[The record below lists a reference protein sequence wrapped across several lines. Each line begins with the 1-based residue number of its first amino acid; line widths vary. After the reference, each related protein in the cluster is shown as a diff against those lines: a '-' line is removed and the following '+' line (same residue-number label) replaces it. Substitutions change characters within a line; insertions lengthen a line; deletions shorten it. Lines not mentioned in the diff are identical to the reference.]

1 MHGGAITL
9 ANAFLEQNEPFSAIL
24 ASDMLD
30 LPVFLSRIRERH
42 SSIPAGIYFHENQL
56 AYPWS
61 PRDGDKKRGLDLHY
75 SFLNYT
81 SALVANAVFFNSDFH
96 RKRFLSDLPDFL
108 KRYPD
113 NQNLDTLK
121 EIQSKS
127 HTLWL
132 GMDLAGFDQHRPSS
146 PVSERGRPLLLW
158 NHRWEYDKNPIGF
171 FRILYRLI
179 DDGVEF
185 DLALAGDHF
194 EEEPPYF
201 QEAKERLGNRIIQ
214 YGRLSSFADYA
225 KLLWNSDIALVTSIQ
240 DFFGGSVVESIYCG
254 CHPILPRRLAYTDH
268 LRPGD
273 HPKVFYDEEDEA
285 IDLIKQ
291 LVASCSWRKPFKE
304 GHTMSRYDWSKQIE
318 TYDDV
323 LARL

>member
-1 MHGGAITL
+1 M
-9 ANAFLEQNEPFSAIL
+9 
-24 ASDMLD
+24 
-30 LPVFLSRIRERH
+30 
-42 SSIPAGIYFHENQL
+42 
-56 AYPWS
+56 
-61 PRDGDKKRGLDLHY
+61 
-75 SFLNYT
+75 NYT

-96 RKRFLSDLPDFL
+96 RKRFLLDLPDFL

-132 GMDLAGFDQHRPSS
+132 GMDLAGFDHHRPSS
-146 PVSERGRPLLLW
+146 PVSERGRPLFLW

-254 CHPILPRRLAYTDH
+254 CHPILPRRLAYTNH

-291 LVASCSWRKPFKE
+291 LIASCSWRKPFKE